1 MHLIRRNPQPPMPGG
16 LIAGIVNEDQY
27 LADILR
33 QYKRDNRW
41 RGESSLA
48 FKSLMNTQVQ
58 QDVAAAAANNN
69 HPLHRALLAQQTAE
83 RAFAAASNAVRRVV
97 RNRDAGQL
105 NALRDRLNDA
115 TAIYDTEK
123 VKVEEQAK
131 ATYLQLN
138 TIIEPYKTTHQK
150 IYNLLE
156 ECVSK
161 DLSVQEKCDKV
172 SQIKTLS
179 ESLPTLAD
187 DRVNG
192 QFMNSADITAINAR
206 FEWSNK
212 PLVKQKDEMVKE
224 RSTLRDEIESLQ
236 SDNGKHRVEMTSLN
250 TKIINNT
257 DLRNTTEREIS
268 LTGLRGVKD
277 NFTKLVRSCAE
288 IIYPINR
295 RLASIF

>member
-1 MHLIRRNPQPPMPGG
+1 M
-16 LIAGIVNEDQY
+16 
-27 LADILR
+27 
-33 QYKRDNRW
+33 
-41 RGESSLA
+41 
-48 FKSLMNTQVQ
+48 
-58 QDVAAAAANNN
+58 
-69 HPLHRALLAQQTAE
+69 
-83 RAFAAASNAVRRVV
+83 
-97 RNRDAGQL
+97 
-105 NALRDRLNDA
+105 
-115 TAIYDTEK
+115 
-123 VKVEEQAK
+123 
-131 ATYLQLN
+131 
-138 TIIEPYKTTHQK
+138 
-150 IYNLLE
+150 
-156 ECVSK
+156 
-161 DLSVQEKCDKV
+161 QEKCDKV

-277 NFTKLVRSCAE
+277 NFTKLVSMGSVQNRSG
-288 IIYPINR
+288 
-295 RLASIF
+295 